1 MAEEAEALSGAATGT
16 QPVRV
21 GAGTRCSALCAEPHR
36 VLRVGA
42 MDTVTLKALPWSS
55 GAGCWQGDTET

>member
-1 MAEEAEALSGAATGT
+1 MGEEAEALRGAAMGT

-21 GAGTRCSALCAEPHR
+21 GAGTPCSALCAEPHR
-36 VLRVGA
+36 VLCVGA
-42 MDTVTLKALPWSS
+42 VDTVILKALPWSS